1 MFSNITGLALKP
13 VLGTVAKAVCRT
25 ATPTHT
31 PWG

>member
-1 MFSNITGLALKP
+1 MFSNITGRALKP
-13 VLGTVAKAVCRT
+13 VLGTVAKAACLA